1 MTTQISATN
10 HERLVKLSLHPLD
23 YNGTAAGYIPT
34 DIKVSSLEEI
44 FKSRNYSPIVWANHY
59 RNLANFRIAYGFC
72 VDIDGTMTIEDAESI
87 LKNNNLNYAL
97 VTSRS
102 HTPDEHH
109 FHIFIPF
116 SQRILTYLKYQD
128 ASQKIDKLFNS
139 KCDDSVFDG
148 ARIMYG
154 SPENAYFSSCWTRQ
168 DFDVSE
174 FVGIDISAVKY
185 GAGDWDNSL
194 MVRDSKGKELSVTG
208 ITAKTPIFCPWH
220 DDETPSA
227 FIGFSEKSKNWFIYC
242 SACHKTFWKTKLLPP
257 NEDRCE
263 GYWSHSKGIYEAAI
277 VGEEFCFK
285 EIGEKKFYV
294 NVGAMDTKDQKNV
307 YSWLVDN
314 QHIKLLRRID
324 SLGDARID
332 KSMFEVKKDEGIIEV
347 HYAPI
352 AVEKENNQF
361 VDDYLQS
368 TFKEHKDFIKQWL
381 AAYCY
386 TNHRPLPTLILV
398 GKRGTGKNT
407 FAEMVAEIY
416 KPLSTFWQVS
426 RDTFNPAYE
435 KKLLIADETLTDD
448 KRNYTELKKIVGQN
462 EHPINKK
469 YTPHY
474 MAKNNM
480 NVVILSNRLL
490 PIFVESSEMPKS
502 PESNQFFVYEFPQLA
517 GPVDAQLAVKLKQRL
532 GFYIRTVLLRVYES
546 MDMSSFRY
554 GMKVPMTN
562 EEYRL
567 FNSSIS
573 EEDELKDRFIH
584 QLVDKLETDP
594 NWKDKEYVLEE
605 LIPSTVFSQL
615 NFDDKDKRTV
625 VRRMRELG
633 LLSGD
638 EPYRVGNKVYRPYC
652 YKMLDPLKK
661 KVEAD
666 IGGGCFKPKQ
676 AA

>member
-1 MTTQISATN
+1 MITQIPATN
-10 HERLVKLSLHPLD
+10 PERLVKLSLHSLD
-23 YNGTAAGYIPT
+23 YTGKAVEYIPT

-87 LKNNNLNYAL
+87 LKKNNLNYAL
-97 VTSRS
+97 VTTRS
-102 HTPDEHH
+102 HTPKEHH

-116 SQRILTYLKYQD
+116 SQRILTYLRYQY
-128 ASQKIDKLFNS
+128 AAQKIDKMFNS

-154 SPENAYFSSCWTRQ
+154 SPESAYFSSCWTRH

-174 FVGIDISAVKY
+174 FVGIDMSAMKY
-185 GAGDWDNSL
+185 GAGDWNDSL
-194 MVRDSKGKELSVTG
+194 MVRDSKGRELSAKD
-208 ITAKTPIFCPWH
+208 ITVKTPIFCPWH
-220 DDETPSA
+220 HDETPSA
-227 FIGFSEKSKNWFIYC
+227 FIEFSEKSNNWYIHC
-242 SACHKTFWKTKLLPP
+242 KACHKTFWKTKLLPA

-263 GYWSHSKGIYEAAI
+263 GYWSHSKGIFEAGI

-294 NVGAMDTKDQKNV
+294 NVEAISPKDKGEIF
-307 YSWLVDN
+307 SWLVEN
-314 QHIKLLRRID
+314 RHIKLLRRID
-324 SLGDARID
+324 SLGDARIN

-347 HYAPI
+347 HYSPI
-352 AVEKENNQF
+352 AAYIEGNQF

-426 RDTFNPAYE
+426 KDTFNPAYE

-474 MAKNNM
+474 TAKNNM

-502 PESNQFFVYEFPQLA
+502 PEANQFFVYEFPQLV
-517 GPVDAQLAVKLKQRL
+517 GPVDAQLALKLKQRIGL
-532 GFYIRTVLLRVYES
+532 YVRTVLKREYER
-546 MDMSSFRY
+546 MDMSAYRY
-554 GMKVPMTN
+554 GMPVPITSA
-562 EEYRL
+562 EYRL

-573 EEDELKDRFIH
+573 EEDSLKDKFIH
-584 QLVDKLETDP
+584 ELVEKLEKDA
-594 NWKDKEYVLEE
+594 NWAEREHVLDGW
-605 LIPSTVFSQL
+605 ISSQVFNDLKLQ
-615 NFDDKDKRTV
+615 DKDKRTV

-638 EPYRVGNKVYRPYC
+638 EPVRFQIKTERRYC
-652 YKMLDPLKK
+652 YKMLDPLKNRIT
-661 KVEAD
+661 AD
-666 IGGGCFKPKQ
+666 IGTGCFLPKQ